1 MTPGES
7 IRSAR
12 RRILEAMKVER
23 SKFRMLL
30 WAALLVASV
39 VGVSAAPVLAVQPTP
54 LSAADGDH
62 DGYPDALELVGADRV
77 SFADWFA
84 SVAESQYYAMSADWK
99 PETRDCSG
107 LLRYAFFN
115 ALAPHDA
122 AWYAKFRYLPPP
134 HTPPVRAYHLPAPL
148 VRYSLFRVAPG
159 DYRPDDVKT
168 GRMVGRTTVQF
179 LMRNSMVF
187 VSRDPG
193 RARRGDLL
201 IFLRPELASY
211 HSMVYLGNG
220 LVVYHTGAS
229 VAEGGQVRLVTL
241 ATLNRHPDAAFHP
254 TVSNPN
260 FLGVYRWKILD

>member
-1 MTPGES
+1 
-7 IRSAR
+7 
-12 RRILEAMKVER
+12 MKAER
-23 SKFRMLL
+23 LQFRVLL
-30 WAALLVASV
+30 WTAFLVLSALQGA
-39 VGVSAAPVLAVQPTP
+39 AAPVSVPRPTP
-54 LSAADGDH
+54 PSALDSDH

-77 SFADWFA
+77 SFAEWFA
-84 SVAESQYYAMSADWK
+84 SVAESQYYGVNDDWK

-107 LLRYAFFN
+107 LLRYAYFN
-115 ALAPHDA
+115 ALAVHDA
-122 AWYAKFRYLPPP
+122 AWYAKFRYLPQP
-134 HTPPVRAYHLPAPL
+134 HTPPVRAYSLPAPL
-148 VRYSLFRVAPG
+148 VRYSVFRVAPG
-159 DYRPDDVKT
+159 DYRPDDVKM
-168 GRMVGRTTVQF
+168 GRMVGRTTVQY
-179 LMRNSMVF
+179 LIRDSMVF
-187 VSRDPG
+187 VSRDPA

-211 HSMVYLGNG
+211 HSMVYLGGG